1 MTGTV
6 PPSMTYSL
14 PWIEAARSDLLGAAR
29 SADRDAS
36 ERVHQRLAGGVLV
49 GTCFFGQPSD
59 QAVGS
64 CRFDEAGRDRVD
76 ADGGDRRTRSSTARR
91 LSRALHR

>member
-59 QAVGS
+59 DFQAS
-64 CRFDEAGRDRVD
+64 RSPDKKFY
-76 ADGGDRRTRSSTARR
+76 RTTP
-91 LSRALHR
+91 LKGALHR